1 MIRDYRRYYSNL
13 MLMAFLTGMLSFATV
28 SCSSNDNA
36 VEKSELSALADRVWE
51 YSLEHPDEFTI
62 DVRTWTLPTEGLC
75 VSYKE
80 TQDSHSREQLDKVV
94 EHALRHDGYVGGW
107 LNAADG
113 RYYFDST
120 RLFPEDALDD
130 AIRFG
135 KENGQRSVFVL
146 SSSTDI
152 PVPSGMTN
160 FSDL

>member
-1 MIRDYRRYYSNL
+1 

-80 TQDSHSREQLDKVV
+80 TQDSHSRESLEFVIN
-94 EHALRHDGYVGGW
+94 HALQNGAYVGGW
-107 LNAADG
+107 LDTESG
-113 RYYFDST
+113 LYYFDST
-120 RLFPEDALDD
+120 RIFPEDQLEEAVQ
-130 AIRFG
+130 FG
-135 KENGQRSVFVL
+135 IENGNVISMSSQRVRIYQSQ
-146 SSSTDI
+146 SWQ
-152 PVPSGMTN
+152 G
-160 FSDL
+160 